1 MSNYIIPGLFALF
14 IWWFSTGAIIFLDG
28 LPRPTFKWS
37 MLGATAVFAICVIGL
52 VKVSGETTVAAA
64 YWAFGFGLFAWG
76 WQEISFYMGFVT
88 GPRTASCPENCK
100 GWKHFGHAIQTSLW
114 HELAIIASAAL
125 IIGLTWGQPNQ
136 VGVWTFMVLWW
147 MHQSAKLNVF
157 LGVRNLNEEFLPEHL
172 NFLKSFLK
180 RKSMNLL
187 FPFSIT
193 ISTVIG
199 TIMFEHAGRATT
211 GFARAGDT
219 FIGVMMALAILEHW
233 FLVLPLPAAK
243 LWSWGLKSHKPAK
256 AFDVEIVAGFLG
268 AGKTTFM
275 RRRLDML
282 GSVPAELREKT
293 VVLVNDFSTVGIDG
307 SLLRGQGAD
316 VVELPN
322 GCICCT
328 LKNDLA
334 SQLEEVV
341 GKFAPDRVL
350 IEPSGVADLASL
362 IGVLERPAIAPF
374 KRSLTVVTMIDASAF
389 LGDYAEM
396 QGHFSAQARLASLLI
411 VNKTDLVSAAERD
424 TVEETLQRLNPDA
437 RIITARYGAVPADLF
452 ATTKARKDPTAADDA
467 RALAKPA
474 PIRHVAEHQPK
485 PAPLAP
491 APIVPVSIVPAS
503 ITPAHDHDDHGHDH
517 HHHHDH
523 HHDHGHDH
531 TCTDTGCS
539 HPDHDHG
546 HDHAHQDALGFG
558 SWAGTLDTIIDTD
571 ALRHVLDAAAAGE
584 FGTIARLKGLARS
597 GRGWVQFDIAG
608 HRASICAFAAPADE
622 QPRVIAIG
630 RNLDE
635 AGLAAAF
642 SGCSMRLAAE

>member
-37 MLGATAVFAICVIGL
+37 MLGATTVFAICVIGL
-52 VKVSGETTVAAA
+52 VKVSGEQTVAAA

-114 HELAIIASAAL
+114 HELAIIGSAV
-125 IIGLTWGQPNQ
+125 IIVVATWGQPNQ
-136 VGVWTFMVLWW
+136 IGVWTFMVLWW

-180 RKSMNLL
+180 RKPMNLL

-243 LWSWGLKSHKPAK
+243 LWNWGLKSHKPAR

-282 GSVPAELREKT
+282 GNVPVETREKT

-334 SQLEEVV
+334 SQLEDVV

-374 KRSLTVVTMIDASAF
+374 KRSLSVITMIDASAF
-389 LGDYAEM
+389 LGDFAEM
-396 QGHFSAQARLASLLI
+396 QGHFTAQAKLASLLI

-424 TVEETLQRLNPDA
+424 LVEETLQRLNPDV
-437 RIITARYGAVPADLF
+437 RIITARYGSVPAEVF
-452 ATTKARKDPTAADDA
+452 AATTKARKDPTAADDE
-467 RALAKPA
+467 RAATPAPTVRHVQEYEAKPA
-474 PIRHVAEHQPK
+474 PVLPHSPAAAPT
-485 PAPLAP
+485 PAPQQVNHAP
-491 APIVPVSIVPAS
+491 QAHNHDH
-503 ITPAHDHDDHGHDH
+503 AHDHAAHDH
-517 HHHHDH
+517 AA
-523 HHDHGHDH
+523 
-531 TCTDTGCS
+531 CTDTGCD
-539 HPDHDHG
+539 HPDHHHD
-546 HDHAHQDALGFG
+546 HDHAHQDALGFS
-558 SWAGTLDTIIDTD
+558 SWAGTLDNICDAD
-571 ALRHVLDAAAAGE
+571 ALRHVLDAAAAGN
-584 FGTIARLKGLARS
+584 FGSIARLKGLARI

-608 HRASICAFAAPADE
+608 HRASMGAFAAPADE
-622 QPRVIAIG
+622 EPRVIAIG

-642 SGCSMRLAAE
+642 AGCSMRLAAE

>member
-1 MSNYIIPGLFALF
+1 MSSYIIPGLFALF
-14 IWWFSTGAIIFLDG
+14 VWWFSTGAIIFLDG

-37 MLGATAVFAICVIGL
+37 MLGASAVFAICVIGL
-52 VKVSGETTVAAA
+52 VRVSGETTVSAA

-88 GPRTASCPENCK
+88 GPRQDACPENCR

-114 HELAIIASAAL
+114 HELAIIISAAL
-125 IIGLTWGQPNQ
+125 IIALTWGQPNQ
-136 VGVWTFMVLWW
+136 IGVWTFMVLWW

-172 NFLKSFLK
+172 NFLKSFL
-180 RKSMNLL
+180 RREPMNLL
-187 FPFSIT
+187 FPISIT
-193 ISTVIG
+193 VSTVIG
-199 TIMFEHAGRATT
+199 TIMFEHAATATT
-211 GFARAGDT
+211 SFARAGDT

-233 FLVLPLPAAK
+233 FLVVPLPAAK
-243 LWSWGLKSHKPAK
+243 LWSWGLKSRKPVR
-256 AFDVEIVAGFLG
+256 AFDVEIIAGFLG

-282 GSVPAELREKT
+282 GAVPAENREKT
-293 VVLVNDFSTVGIDG
+293 VVLVNDFSSVGIDG

-341 GKFAPDRVL
+341 GRYAPDRVL

-362 IGVLERPAIAPF
+362 IGVLERPQIAPF
-374 KRSLTVVTMIDASAF
+374 KRSLSVITMIDAGAF

-396 QGHFSAQARLASLLI
+396 QAHFTAQARLAGVI
-411 VNKTDLVSAAERD
+411 VINKTDLVSLAERRA
-424 TVEETLQRLNPDA
+424 VEATLSRLNPAA
-437 RIITARYGAVPADLF
+437 RIIAARYGSVPAEIF
-452 ATTKARKDPTAADDA
+452 AGGTA
-467 RALAKPA
+467 
-474 PIRHVAEHQPK
+474 QP
-485 PAPLAP
+485 
-491 APIVPVSIVPAS
+491 SPAS
-503 ITPAHDHDDHGHDH
+503 QAQEAQEHGHEHAHEHEHDDGGCIDVTCTHPDH
-517 HHHHDH
+517 HHN
-523 HHDHGHDH
+523 
-531 TCTDTGCS
+531 
-539 HPDHDHG
+539 
-546 HDHAHQDALGFG
+546 HDHAHDHAHEDALGFA
-558 SWAGTLDTIIDTD
+558 SWAGTLDTICDLD
-571 ALRHVLDAAAAGE
+571 ALRRVLDAAAEGH

-597 GRGWVQFDIAG
+597 GRGWVQFDVAG
-608 HRASICAFAAPADE
+608 HRASVAAFAAPDGE

-635 AGLAAAF
+635 AGLSLAF
-642 SGCSMRLAAE
+642 AGCALRLAAE

>member
-1 MSNYIIPGLFALF
+1 MSNYIVPGLFALF

-37 MLGATAVFAICVIGL
+37 MLGATAVFVICVIGL
-52 VKVSGETTVAAA
+52 VKVSSETTVAAA

-114 HELAIIASAAL
+114 HELAIIGSAV
-125 IIGLTWGQPNQ
+125 IIVAATWDQPNQ
-136 VGVWTFMVLWW
+136 VGMWTFMVLWW

-180 RKSMNLL
+180 RKPMNLL
-187 FPFSIT
+187 FPVSIT
-193 ISTVIG
+193 VSTVIG

-243 LWSWGLKSHKPAK
+243 LWNWGLKSHKPVK

-282 GSVPAELREKT
+282 SNVPVESREKT

-374 KRSLTVVTMIDASAF
+374 KRSLTVITMIDASAF

-396 QGHFSAQARLASLLI
+396 QAHFSAQARLASLLV

-437 RIITARYGAVPADLF
+437 QIVTARYGSVPAEVF
-452 ATTKARKDPTAADDA
+452 ALGSKTRKDPTAADDE
-467 RALAKPA
+467 RAAIKPA
-474 PIRHVAEHQPK
+474 PIRHIAEYQAK
-485 PAPLAP
+485 PTTPTPAP
-491 APIVPVSIVPAS
+491 APIAY
-503 ITPAHDHDDHGHDH
+503 TPNHDHDHQDHGHDH
-517 HHHHDH
+517 HHHDHDQ
-523 HHDHGHDH
+523 
-531 TCTDTGCS
+531 TACTDTACN

-546 HDHAHQDALGFG
+546 HDHAHQDALGFN
-558 SWAGTLDTIIDTD
+558 SWAGTLDTICD
-571 ALRHVLDAAAAGE
+571 ADAIRRVLDAACAGD

-608 HRASICAFAAPADE
+608 HRASICAFAAPANE
-622 QPRVIAIG
+622 EPRVIAIG

-642 SGCSMRLAAE
+642 AGCSMRLAAE